1 MKKSF
6 DTAVQDLHDVSHRFD
21 SDANA
26 RKLQLLQGLRTR
38 SLTSSKGLPLYHQTL
53 LFISAHPPNRALL
66 AIVEG
71 ELRRLAAF
79 MKQHRTGQAAHLQ
92 NEGLPF
98 ADTVTRFSHDCLR
111 WLLEHPHCR
120 VRVEPIG
127 EPTIDY
133 NALLRLTLPSLEWNE
148 TTASLGNDQLLDT
161 LHVAKNRR
169 LEFIV
174 NELSRFDGE
183 PFLKDHLFDA
193 LDLYVRVSPSD
204 RRFSKAYNRLPMDGV
219 YYQTELARHFDV
231 MALVN
236 RRLPAP
242 RRLEAPDR
250 AEVIGVIRNSFVL
263 TGRETDPGTYL
274 DERSL
279 RLYDLERGL
288 SVAIYG
294 MTPPR
299 QLPLESYVGFTLFK
313 NGLPAAYGGSW
324 LLGERAN
331 FGMNIFEP
339 FRGGESGMM
348 MSQVLRLYRGLF
360 GVAYFEVDAHQ
371 FGLDNPEGITSGA
384 FWFYYRHGFRPI
396 DRALYHR
403 AEQERER
410 LSRRS
415 GLRTSAKMLR
425 GFTGSNV
432 ALNFGD
438 SVPTHLF
445 DLTTRVTLLVQ
456 KNYRDDR
463 IQAERDCIKRFE
475 AKTGAMRKLTPDQ
488 RRVLG
493 EVALLSEA
501 MPVTEEAP
509 LALLRRMVR
518 TKPKDLFAYQRL
530 LLRFFASLRR

>member
-21 SDANA
+21 ADANA

-79 MKQHRTGQAAHLQ
+79 MKQHRTGHAPHLQ

-98 ADTVTRFSHDCLR
+98 ADTVTRFSHDCLG

-148 TTASLGNDQLLDT
+148 TTASLANDQLLDT
-161 LHVAKNRR
+161 LRVAKNRR

-236 RRLPAP
+236 QRLPTP
-242 RRLEAPDR
+242 RHLEAPDR

-384 FWFYYRHGFRPI
+384 FWFYYRYGFRPI
-396 DRALYHR
+396 DRTLYDR

-475 AKTGAMRKLTPDQ
+475 AKTSAMRKLTPDQ

>member
-475 AKTGAMRKLTPDQ
+475 AKTSAMRKLTPDQ

>member
-38 SLTSSKGLPLYHQTL
+38 SLTSSKGLPLYHHTL

-475 AKTGAMRKLTPDQ
+475 AKTSAMRKLTPDQ

-493 EVALLSEA
+493 EVALLSEG

>member
-475 AKTGAMRKLTPDQ
+475 AKTSAMRKLTPDQ

-493 EVALLSEA
+493 EVALLSEG

>member
-1 MKKSF
+1 LKKSF

-21 SDANA
+21 ADANA

-79 MKQHRTGQAAHLQ
+79 MKQHRTGHAPHLQ

-98 ADTVTRFSHDCLR
+98 ADTVTRFSHDCLG

-148 TTASLGNDQLLDT
+148 TTASLANDQLLDT
-161 LHVAKNRR
+161 LRVAKNRR

-236 RRLPAP
+236 QRLPTP
-242 RRLEAPDR
+242 RHLEAPDR

-384 FWFYYRHGFRPI
+384 FWFYYRYGFRPI
-396 DRALYHR
+396 DRTLYDR

-475 AKTGAMRKLTPDQ
+475 AKTSAMRKLTPDQ